1 MFAFPTHTV
10 SIIIVPNTTTALEI
24 KYVKEAGLIFGFGIL
39 SYLGYPESISPRGI
53 PLWIGLA
60 IWWPS
65 FPWNSSTRNSREIK
79 TQNDSKTEFHFSLYK
94 HTNKHFCSKD
104 KVNRRSGDSDI
115 RVPRKKRRVPRK
127 ISLELEGSRFS
138 QNWTLKKSPIP

>member
-1 MFAFPTHTV
+1 MFAFPTDTV
-10 SIIIVPNTTTALEI
+10 SIIIVPNTTTTLEI
-24 KYVKEAGLIFGFGIL
+24 KYVKAGLIFGFGIL

-53 PLWIGLA
+53 PLWIALA
-60 IWWPS
+60 IRWPS
-65 FPWNSSTRNSREIK
+65 FPRDSSTRNSREIK

-115 RVPRKKRRVPRK
+115 RVPRKKEEF
-127 ISLELEGSRFS
+127 LE
-138 QNWTLKKSPIP
+138 KSV

>member
-10 SIIIVPNTTTALEI
+10 SIIIVPNTTTTLEI

-60 IWWPS
+60 I
-65 FPWNSSTRNSREIK
+65 
-79 TQNDSKTEFHFSLYK
+79 
-94 HTNKHFCSKD
+94 
-104 KVNRRSGDSDI
+104 
-115 RVPRKKRRVPRK
+115 
-127 ISLELEGSRFS
+127 
-138 QNWTLKKSPIP
+138 